1 MSQAANDK
9 LPPSFEAAL
18 AELESIVQNM
28 ESGKLSLE
36 DSLAAYQRG
45 AALLKH
51 CQGALTAA
59 EQKIQVLE
67 AGQLQDLPRAES

>member
-1 MSQAANDK
+1 MSQAAKDK
-9 LPPSFEAAL
+9 PPRSFEAAL
-18 AELESIVQNM
+18 AELESIVQGM

-45 AALLKH
+45 VLLLKH
-51 CQGALTAA
+51 CQGALADA

-67 AGQLQDLPRAES
+67 AGELRDLSGSPE

>member
-1 MSQAANDK
+1 MSPANAPP
-9 LPPSFEAAL
+9 PPSFEAAL

-36 DSLAAYQRG
+36 ESLAAYQRG
-45 AALLKH
+45 AVLLRH
-51 CQGALTAA
+51 CQGALAAA

-67 AGQLQDLPRAES
+67 SGELRDLPGSPE